1 MNAPLTLAMPH
12 TDILRVELDVLTRQ
26 HRDLDVEIASLYET
40 SGADI
45 FTLQQLKRRK
55 LAIKDQIARLK
66 DRIIPDIIA

>member
-26 HRDLDVEIASLYET
+26 HRDLDVEIASLYEK